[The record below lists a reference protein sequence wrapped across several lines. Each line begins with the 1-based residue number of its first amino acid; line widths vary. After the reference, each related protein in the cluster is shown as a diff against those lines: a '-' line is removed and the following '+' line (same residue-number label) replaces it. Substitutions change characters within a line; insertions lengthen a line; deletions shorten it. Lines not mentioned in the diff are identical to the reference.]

1 MKVAELMV
9 REVVTLGANHHL
21 KKAEEEMQA
30 GRIRHLPIVDG
41 ENRLIGL
48 ITERDLLQ
56 LREGANPR
64 IGDVMRV
71 DIKTAT
77 PETAAHEAAYLMLRY
92 AIGCVPITA
101 DDGTLLGLVTDTDF
115 VRVAYI
121 KLGGRVSL
129 DEIEEEEHEAD
140 NV

>member
-1 MKVAELMV
+1 MV
-9 REVVTLGANHHL
+9 REVVTLGPGHHL
-21 KKAEEEMQA
+21 EKAREEMHA
-30 GRIRHLPIVDG
+30 GRIRHVPIVDPDH
-41 ENRLIGL
+41 RLVGL
-48 ITERDLLQ
+48 ITERDLLL
-56 LREGANPR
+56 LRDGANPR

-77 PETAAHEAAYLMLRY
+77 TETAAHEAAYLMLRY
-92 AIGCVPITA
+92 AIGCVPITD
-101 DDGTLLGLVTDTDF
+101 DDGQLLGLVTDTDF
-115 VRVAYI
+115 VRIAYI

>member
-1 MKVAELMV
+1 VKVAELMV

-21 KKAEEEMQA
+21 EKAREEMEA
-30 GRIRHLPIVDG
+30 NGIRHLPIVDG
-41 ENRLIGL
+41 DNRLVGL

-64 IGDVMRV
+64 IGDVMHV
-71 DIKTAT
+71 ELETASL
-77 PETAAHEAAYLMLRY
+77 ETAAHEAAYLMLRY

-129 DEIEEEEHEAD
+129 DEIEEEEHGAD